1 MFGVTPTGGQRP
13 AMTAHELSAPPEPA
27 AADAPARRSSMDR
40 FVRQVLLI
48 EDAAPQ
54 ALFDLRGSLVLSAI
68 RCIITYALVPLLVPI
83 ISWAG
88 WLATPLSLA
97 LALAAIV
104 LAIRSLRR
112 VWLADYRHRWAYT
125 AFIAVAVVLLVTA
138 VAFDVRTLAG

>member
-1 MFGVTPTGGQRP
+1 
-13 AMTAHELSAPPEPA
+13 MTAHEVSAPPEPA
-27 AADAPARRSSMDR
+27 PGAADVRRSSMDR
-40 FVRQVLLI
+40 FVRQVLRI
-48 EDAAPQ
+48 EDAAPR

-97 LALAAIV
+97 LALAAIA

-125 AFIAVAVVLLVTA
+125 AFIVVAVTLLVVA
-138 VAFDVRTLAG
+138 VAFDVRTLAA

>member
-1 MFGVTPTGGQRP
+1 MAT
-13 AMTAHELSAPPEPA
+13 HEVSSRASSTVAEPA
-27 AADAPARRSSMDR
+27 DRGAMDR

-68 RCIITYALVPLLVPI
+68 RCVITYALVPLLVPV

-88 WLATPLSLA
+88 VLATPVSIA
-97 LALAAIV
+97 LALVAIL
-104 LAIRSLRR
+104 LAVRSLRR

-125 AFIAVAVVLLVTA
+125 AFIAVAFGLLVT
-138 VAFDVRTLAG
+138 VIVIDVRTLFAA

>member
-1 MFGVTPTGGQRP
+1 MATHEVTSH
-13 AMTAHELSAPPEPA
+13 AESA
-27 AADAPARRSSMDR
+27 AAAPADRGAMDR

-68 RCIITYALVPLLVPI
+68 RCVITYALVPLLVPF

-88 WLATPLSLA
+88 VLATPVSIA
-97 LALAAIV
+97 LALTAIV

-125 AFIAVAVVLLVTA
+125 AFIAVAFGLLVTVIA
-138 VAFDVRTLAG
+138 IDVRTLLAA

>member
-1 MFGVTPTGGQRP
+1 MAT
-13 AMTAHELSAPPEPA
+13 HEVSSRASSTVA
-27 AADAPARRSSMDR
+27 APADRGAMDR

-68 RCIITYALVPLLVPI
+68 RCVITYALVPLLVPV

-88 WLATPLSLA
+88 VLATPVSIA
-97 LALAAIV
+97 LALVAIV
-104 LAIRSLRR
+104 LAVRSLRR

-125 AFIAVAVVLLVTA
+125 AFIAVAFGLLVT
-138 VAFDVRTLAG
+138 VIVIDVRTLLAA